1 MEKTNTSSTKER
13 RLETENNIINGNIA
27 DGEQVIAAL
36 YDAKLYPATE
46 MYDQWVDLQRK
57 PESQFS

>member
-27 DGEQVIAAL
+27 DGDQVIAAL
-36 YDAKLYPATE
+36 YDEKLYPATE
-46 MYDQWVDLQRK
+46 MYDQ
-57 PESQFS
+57 

>member
-46 MYDQWVDLQRK
+46 MYDQ
-57 PESQFS
+57 